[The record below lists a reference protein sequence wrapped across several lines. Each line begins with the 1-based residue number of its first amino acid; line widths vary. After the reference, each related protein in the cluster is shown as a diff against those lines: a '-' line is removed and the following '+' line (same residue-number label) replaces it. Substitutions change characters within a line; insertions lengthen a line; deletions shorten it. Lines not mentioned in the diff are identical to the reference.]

1 MGKVKRYNF
10 IFVLWAL
17 ISTAIL
23 VYLFVNQSVVS
34 NDTIQ
39 NLQKKI
45 DSVEAENLKLDSAIF
60 LQKNKSQ
67 KYQHTIDSLESLE
80 PKIITKYVNK
90 YKEIDSASVGVI
102 VANFD
107 SIFAANGYK

>member
-45 DSVEAENLKLDSAIF
+45 DSIEAENLKLDSAIF
-60 LQKNKSQ
+60 AQKDKAQ
-67 KYQHTIDSLESLE
+67 KYQSEIDSLKGLE
-80 PKIITKYVNK
+80 AKIITKYVNK